1 MFQMQDTVMVR
12 NSGVCV
18 IEALDAQTMVL
29 RPVRH
34 PQKELRLPVS
44 AASDRV
50 RCLMSREEA
59 EELLDR
65 IPYIRTIQA
74 PNDKVRMEFYQEAME
89 KNAGLEWIQVIKS
102 VYLRKQERRLSTEEL
117 SLYEMA
123 KEYAYS
129 ELAAVLEIPL
139 EQVEDY
145 ICQYVANSF

>member
-12 NSGVCV
+12 NSGICV

-50 RCLMSREEA
+50 RRLMSREEA

-102 VYLRKQERRLSTEEL
+102 VYLRKQERRLSAEEL
-117 SLYEMA
+117 SLYERA

-145 ICQYVANSF
+145 ICQHVANSF

>member
-44 AASDRV
+44 AASETV
-50 RCLMSREEA
+50 RRLMSREEA

-102 VYLRKQERRLSTEEL
+102 VYLRKQERRLSAEEL
-117 SLYEMA
+117 SLYETA

-145 ICQYVANSF
+145 ICQHVANSF

>member
-1 MFQMQDTVMVR
+1 MFQIQDTVMVH

-34 PQKELRLPVS
+34 PQKKLKLPVP

-50 RCLMSREEA
+50 RRLMSREEA

-102 VYLRKQERRLSTEEL
+102 VYLRKQERRLSAEEL
-117 SLYEMA
+117 SLYETA

-145 ICQYVANSF
+145 ICQHVANSF